1 MASRLGATINKILD
15 LCRAHSQGLPQKV
28 LDEELQ
34 GVEVEIIKQS
44 LNILLQKV
52 PYE

>member
-1 MASRLGATINKILD
+1 V
-15 LCRAHSQGLPQKV
+15 QGLPQKV

-34 GVEVEIIKQS
+34 DVEVEIIKQS
-44 LNILLQKV
+44 LNFLLQKV

>member
-1 MASRLGATINKILD
+1 V
-15 LCRAHSQGLPQKV
+15 QGLPQKV

-34 GVEVEIIKQS
+34 EVEVEIIKQS
-44 LNILLQKV
+44 LNFLLQKV

>member
-1 MASRLGATINKILD
+1 M
-15 LCRAHSQGLPQKV
+15 QGLPQKV

-34 GVEVEIIKQS
+34 DVEVEIIKQS
-44 LNILLQKV
+44 LNFLLQKV

>member
-1 MASRLGATINKILD
+1 M
-15 LCRAHSQGLPQKV
+15 QGLPQKV

>member
-1 MASRLGATINKILD
+1 M
-15 LCRAHSQGLPQKV
+15 QGLPQKV

-34 GVEVEIIKQS
+34 EVEVEIIKQS
-44 LNILLQKV
+44 LNFLLQKV